1 MLSHFSPVGSFATPW
16 IVALQAHLSMRVSR
30 QEYRRGLPSSPPG
43 ELPNPGIK
51 PVSLPSPE
59 MQADSLPLAP
69 SGKLMEQPRA
79 RYISIM
85 RLLTERCRSTQTPSQ
100 AQVMGGAGSRGPK
113 ATGAHTPALGARR
126 DHDPRAKI
134 PLGALPNW
142 SPNPVRLARYTA
154 SPDAD
159 GRTGERVSLEKAR

>member
-1 MLSHFSPVGSFATPW
+1 
-16 IVALQAHLSMRVSR
+16 
-30 QEYRRGLPSSPPG
+30 
-43 ELPNPGIK
+43 
-51 PVSLPSPE
+51 
-59 MQADSLPLAP
+59 
-69 SGKLMEQPRA
+69 MEQPRA

-126 DHDPRAKI
+126 DHDPWEKV

-159 GRTGERVSLEKAR
+159 GRTGERVSLEKARRGDRTGFGSTSEKALMDQDKAAGRAGAWAA

>member
-85 RLLTERCRSTQTPSQ
+85 RLLTERCRSTQIWVERHLS
-100 AQVMGGAGSRGPK
+100 VSNLIMEMYL
-113 ATGAHTPALGARR
+113 ALGCSMSFP
-126 DHDPRAKI
+126 D
-134 PLGALPNW
+134 GA
-142 SPNPVRLARYTA
+142 SGKESACI
-154 SPDAD
+154 SGD
-159 GRTGERVSLEKAR
+159 GRDTGLIPGLGSSPGGELGSPLRYSCLETLMDR